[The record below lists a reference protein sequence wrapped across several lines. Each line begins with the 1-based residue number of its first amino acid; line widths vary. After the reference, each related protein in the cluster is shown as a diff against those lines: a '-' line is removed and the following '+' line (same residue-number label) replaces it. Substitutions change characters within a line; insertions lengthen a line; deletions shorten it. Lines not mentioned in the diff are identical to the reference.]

1 MVREDDIDGDN
12 GVADSASSRGQAPAR
27 SHGAKP
33 AADVVPEVAAMVP
46 LCWPFP
52 PGSQNH
58 TDKAVKL
65 KPYVPPKRRSL
76 NQY

>member
-1 MVREDDIDGDN
+1 MSANAN
-12 GVADSASSRGQAPAR
+12 GQDEEESDRLAWLRQPQDMLQAAPQ
-27 SHGAKP
+27 
-33 AADVVPEVAAMVP
+33 VVP

-52 PGSQNH
+52 PGSQNR
-58 TDKAVKL
+58 TEKAVPL

>member
-1 MVREDDIDGDN
+1 MGSKPEE
-12 GVADSASSRGQAPAR
+12 SMQEQASPQRGAHENPPAV
-27 SHGAKP
+27 P
-33 AADVVPEVAAMVP
+33 A

-58 TDKAVKL
+58 TDKAVRL
-65 KPYVPPKRRSL
+65 KPYTPPKRRSL

>member
-1 MVREDDIDGDN
+1 MAFIST
-12 GVADSASSRGQAPAR
+12 ASASAASESGADRPRPGADEASAP
-27 SHGAKP
+27 GT
-33 AADVVPEVAAMVP
+33 VP

-52 PGSQNH
+52 AGSQNH

>member
-1 MVREDDIDGDN
+1 MGRDGARKE
-12 GVADSASSRGQAPAR
+12 GEVSAKAQEADEEPQLAWRHPAPQASPGR
-27 SHGAKP
+27 
-33 AADVVPEVAAMVP
+33 VPP

-58 TDKAVKL
+58 TDKAVRL

-76 NQY
+76 NQF

>member
-1 MVREDDIDGDN
+1 MSATAQDDEDKQPPLAWMPQPQDTCE
-12 GVADSASSRGQAPAR
+12 R
-27 SHGAKP
+27 
-33 AADVVPEVAAMVP
+33 AAP

-52 PGSQNH
+52 PGSQNQ

>member
-1 MVREDDIDGDN
+1 MN
-12 GVADSASSRGQAPAR
+12 GLAWLRQPQNKPESQLQVA
-27 SHGAKP
+27 
-33 AADVVPEVAAMVP
+33 P

-76 NQY
+76 NQF